1 MSVQIFRSLL
11 FSVLLL
17 FVIRIFFKSSSAGVS
32 IKKNREEGKKVNM
45 DGLPVKDADYVDLKD
60 H

>member
-1 MSVQIFRSLL
+1 
-11 FSVLLL
+11 
-17 FVIRIFFKSSSAGVS
+17 VIKIFFKSSSAGVS
-32 IKKNREEGKKVNM
+32 IKKNREEGKKVKM